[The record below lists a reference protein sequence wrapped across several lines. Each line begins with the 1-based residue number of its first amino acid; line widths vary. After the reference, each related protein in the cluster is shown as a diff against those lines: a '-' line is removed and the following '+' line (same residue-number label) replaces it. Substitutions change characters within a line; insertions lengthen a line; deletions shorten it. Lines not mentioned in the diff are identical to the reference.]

1 MANTLKKHYDG
12 LSERINS
19 IEETINEW
27 RLQDCIRRYAITNHS
42 LRQFAFKWGLKQVGL
57 MKQFQGMSGPSDPS
71 HNTNS
76 SKYQEMEKLMNNK
89 NFFQEGARQQKID
102 LPFDPYYA
110 EIWGNVS
117 GVSPLVH
124 PF

>member
-1 MANTLKKHYDG
+1 MG
-12 LSERINS
+12 P
-19 IEETINEW
+19 
-27 RLQDCIRRYAITNHS
+27 
-42 LRQFAFKWGLKQVGL
+42 
-57 MKQFQGMSGPSDPS
+57 MKQFQGMSGSSDPS

-76 SKYQEMEKLMNNK
+76 SKHQEMGKLMNNK
-89 NFFQEGARQQKID
+89 NFFQEGARQHQIE
-102 LPFDPYYA
+102 LPFGPYYA